1 MKSITPAM
9 ASRMR
14 MTHPT
19 APWGA
24 GPFLPFGRTSLN
36 LAISAMVA
44 SRLMRRRRWAVV
56 VAMVAMTALCA
67 CDGKAPMPDV
77 FAETIAGWHRVG
89 GVSSTRDDGS
99 PVKNAEQTVKATYEG
114 PGKLE
119 ARIYALPT
127 SAMALDVVQR
137 WTPAA
142 DTVFFYGDRFF
153 VVVRWEAAD
162 RQALQ
167 AFVSELEKKLAA
179 DKRR

>member
-1 MKSITPAM
+1 MKSITPSM
-9 ASRMR
+9 ASSMR
-14 MTHPT
+14 ITQPA
-19 APWGA
+19 APCGA
-24 GPFLPFGRTSLN
+24 EAFLVFGRTGLN

-44 SRLMRRRRWAVV
+44 SRLMTRRRWAVV
-56 VAMVAMTALCA
+56 VAMTALCA

-162 RQALQ
+162 RKALQ